1 MSVQLATADH
11 HATSHLP
18 LDLDAVRDAGSC
30 FGDHHRLPLTPLLR
44 NLYREARREGLVDE
58 HCNARELMSH
68 IALPHDH
75 VVTQEI
81 SDRVWR
87 YNVGYSNTGE
97 SAEQGDLS
105 AALDSLSERTLDE
118 PLPGALQRLTESW
131 LYLPGELESP
141 RQASADVL
149 WLDKQ
154 GRARYR
160 LDQARHWFATLRDEA
175 VDIDGWLAWRLT
187 HLPLTSAPV
196 LDTVSA
202 FTRLARLD
210 HGGQRPIGQL
220 SFVRYREGVRLE
232 GMGTAVIDLP
242 RELPETT
249 TQEDSLVVSRASVE
263 RIITRL
269 DGLLGV

>member
-1 MSVQLATADH
+1 MSASIATAEH
-11 HATSHLP
+11 HAASHLP
-18 LDLDAVRDAGSC
+18 LNLDAVRDAGSC
-30 FGDHHRLPLTPLLR
+30 FGDHHRLPLNPLLR

-58 HCNARELMSH
+58 SCNARELMSH

-87 YNVGYSNTGE
+87 YNVGYANSE
-97 SAEQGDLS
+97 SSAEQGDLN
-105 AALDSLSERTLDE
+105 AALDSLNERTLDE
-118 PLPGALQRLTESW
+118 PLPGALHRLTEAW

-175 VDIDGWLAWRLT
+175 IEVDDWLAWRLT

-210 HGGQRPIGQL
+210 HDGQRPIGQL
-220 SFVRYREGVRLE
+220 PFVRYRDGVRFE
-232 GMGTAVIDLP
+232 GMGNAVLDLP
-242 RELPETT
+242 RELPETAA
-249 TQEDSLVVSRASVE
+249 QEDSLVVSRATVD